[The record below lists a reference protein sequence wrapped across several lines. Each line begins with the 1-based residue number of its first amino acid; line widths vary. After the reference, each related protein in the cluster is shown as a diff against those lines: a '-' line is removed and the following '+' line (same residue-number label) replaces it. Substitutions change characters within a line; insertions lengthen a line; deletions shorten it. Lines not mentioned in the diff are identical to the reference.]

1 MTRMTR
7 WAAAL
12 AAVSALVFVVLLVAV
27 LTHAGWLATVD
38 AAILD
43 PLHSYGLQH
52 RDWVR
57 GWTIFCDVFHP
68 GVFRVVAG
76 ICIVVAL
83 LRRRF
88 WVALFLTLSVEASGV
103 LVAVLKIAVQRP
115 RPSFDLAYE
124 PSWSF
129 PSGHALGVMTGV
141 LALTIVAVQLFPGK
155 LHHGRRIA
163 VIAVGAVIVVGIGV
177 GRVVLNVHNPSD
189 VLAGWALGYLW
200 VLACLPVLSREPVTS
215 AAGTPAALGS
225 AP

>member
-1 MTRMTR
+1 MTRRTR
-7 WAAAL
+7 WATVL
-12 AAVSALVFVVLLVAV
+12 AIVSALVFVVLLVAV
-27 LTHAGWLATVD
+27 LTHAAWLATAD

-43 PLHSYGLQH
+43 PLHSYGLDH
-52 RDWVR
+52 RGWVR
-57 GWTIFCDVFHP
+57 GWKIFCDVFHP
-68 GVFRVVAG
+68 GVFRVVGA

-83 LRRRF
+83 FRRQFR
-88 WVALFLTLSVEASGV
+88 VALFLTLSVEASGL
-103 LVAVLKIAVQRP
+103 LVAALKIAVRRP

-141 LALTIVAVQLFPGK
+141 LALTIVAVQMLPGAA
-155 LHHGRRIA
+155 HHSWRTP
-163 VIAVGAVIVVGIGV
+163 VIVAGAVIVLGIGV

-200 VLACLPVLSREPVTS
+200 VLACLPVLSRESIRP
-215 AAGTPAALGS
+215 AAGTPAAHGS

>member
-1 MTRMTR
+1 MGRVAR
-7 WAAAL
+7 WSVVL
-12 AAVSALVFVVLLVAV
+12 AVVSALVFVVLLAAV
-27 LTHAGWLATVD
+27 LTHAAWLATVD

-52 RDWVR
+52 RGWVR

-68 GVFRVVAG
+68 GVFRVVGA

-88 WVALFLTLSVEASGV
+88 RVALFLTLSVEVSGL
-103 LVAVLKIAVQRP
+103 LVAVLKIAVRRP
-115 RPSFDLAYE
+115 RPSFDLAYA

-129 PSGHALGVMTGV
+129 PSGHALGVMTAV
-141 LALTIVAVQLFPGK
+141 LALTIVAMQLFPGK
-155 LHHGRRIA
+155 LRDGRRTA

-200 VLACLPVLSREPVTS
+200 VLACLPVLTGRTVM
-215 AAGTPAALGS
+215 PAAEIPATPGR